1 MVWARGESAGRQ
13 PVVCWCGGMSERKPY
28 PSDLSDEQWSL
39 IEPVITAWKDRHRSV
54 SGHQGA
60 YAIREIVNAILYQGR
75 TGCQWAYLPHD
86 LPPKSAT
93 YYYFAAWRDDGTD
106 QVIHELL
113 RCQVREKARR
123 LEDPTLVVLDTQSV
137 HVAAGVPA
145 STTGLDAAK
154 RVPGRKR
161 GLAVDVLGL
170 VIAVTVLAANT
181 HDNAAGIALLDLV
194 TEHTGGTVRKAL
206 VDQGFKNQV
215 AVHGTRLGIGIE
227 TVERNP
233 QETGF
238 VPQTKRWRVEQTYG
252 ILILH
257 RRLVRDYEHRP
268 SSSASRVYWA
278 MTHVIVRRLTSV
290 NTPTRRDAQAVSA

>member
-1 MVWARGESAGRQ
+1 
-13 PVVCWCGGMSERKPY
+13 MSERKPY

-60 YAIREIVNAILYQGR
+60 YDMREIVNAILYQGR

-86 LPPKSAT
+86 LPQKSAT

-113 RCQVREKARR
+113 RCQVRERARR

-145 STTGLDAAK
+145 ATSGHDPAK

-170 VIAVTVLAANT
+170 VIAVVVLAANT
-181 HDNAAGIALLDLV
+181 HDNAAGIILLDQV
-194 TEHTGGTVRKAL
+194 AEHAGKTVRKAL

-215 AVHGTRLGIGIE
+215 VAHGAGLGID
-227 TVERNP
+227 VEIVARNP
-233 QETGF
+233 QDKGF
-238 VPQTKRWRVEQTYG
+238 VPQPKRWRVEQTYG

-257 RRLVRDYEHRP
+257 RRLVRDYEHSP

-278 MTHVIVRRLTSV
+278 MTHVMTRRLTGA
-290 NTPTRRDAQAVSA
+290 NAPTWRAAQAVAA

>member
-1 MVWARGESAGRQ
+1 
-13 PVVCWCGGMSERKPY
+13 MSERKPY
-28 PSDLSDEQWSL
+28 PSDLSDAHWAL
-39 IEPVITAWKDRHRSV
+39 IEPVITAWKARHRSV

-60 YAIREIVNAILYQGR
+60 YAMREIVNAIFYQGR
-75 TGCQWAYLPHD
+75 TGCQRAYLPHD

-93 YYYFAAWRDDGTD
+93 YYYYFAAWRDDGTD

-137 HVAAGVPA
+137 HAAAGVPA
-145 STTGLDAAK
+145 STTGRDPAK

-170 VIAVTVLAANT
+170 VIAVIVLAANT
-181 HDNAAGIALLDLV
+181 HDNAVGVALLDRV
-194 TEHTGGTVRKAL
+194 AVNAGGTVEKAL

-215 AVHGTRLGIGIE
+215 VAHGAGLGIN
-227 TVERNP
+227 VEIVVRNP
-233 QETGF
+233 RERGF
-238 VPQTKRWRVEQTYG
+238 VPQPKRWRVEQTYG
-252 ILILH
+252 VLILH

-268 SSSASRVYWA
+268 ASSASRVYWA
-278 MTHVIVRRLTSV
+278 MTHVMARRLTGT
-290 NTPTRRDAQAVSA
+290 NTPTWRDAQAVAA